1 MSVVIE
7 ILAQGLLLACPVLLA
22 ALGELIAE
30 RAGLLN
36 IGVEGMMLFGAL
48 AAALGAAWS
57 GGPMFG
63 LVAALATGALC
74 GLLFA
79 LLAVRLAADQ
89 VIVGAAM
96 NLLALGVTG
105 VLYRSLVAGGAV
117 VTLLPALPSPGADW
131 LGPALGGLHVL
142 VWSGLLLVP
151 LLGFFLART
160 GAGLRLRALGD
171 HPEAAASLGVA
182 VLGWRTA
189 AAVAGGCL
197 AGLAGGALVL
207 GTAASFVEGVT
218 AGRGFVAL
226 AVVVFGRWSPTG
238 VLGGALVFGL
248 TSALQFRIQAL
259 DLGVPWQLFL
269 VLPYVATLLALLF
282 TGGRGAAP
290 LALGRPF
297 ADP

>member
-96 NLLALGVTG
+96 NLLALASRGCCIALWWLAVLSSLCSPRCRPPGQTGSGRRSAGCTSWCGVAC
-105 VLYRSLVAGGAV
+105 SLSPCSVSS
-117 VTLLPALPSPGADW
+117 LPE
-131 LGPALGGLHVL
+131 PALGFDSGPWATIPRRRPRS
-142 VWSGLLLVP
+142 VWRFWV
-151 LLGFFLART
+151 
-160 GAGLRLRALGD
+160 
-171 HPEAAASLGVA
+171 GVRPPQWP
-182 VLGWRTA
+182 VVVWPGWR
-189 AAVAGGCL
+189 VAPWFS
-197 AGLAGGALVL
+197 ARQR
-207 GTAASFVEGVT
+207 ASSR
-218 AGRGFVAL
+218 A
-226 AVVVFGRWSPTG
+226 
-238 VLGGALVFGL
+238 
-248 TSALQFRIQAL
+248 
-259 DLGVPWQLFL
+259 
-269 VLPYVATLLALLF
+269 
-282 TGGRGAAP
+282 
-290 LALGRPF
+290 
-297 ADP
+297 